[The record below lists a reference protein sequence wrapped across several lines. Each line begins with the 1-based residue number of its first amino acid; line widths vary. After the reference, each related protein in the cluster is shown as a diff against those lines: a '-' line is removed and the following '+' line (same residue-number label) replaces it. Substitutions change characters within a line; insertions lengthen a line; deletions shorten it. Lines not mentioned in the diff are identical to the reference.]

1 MAVDEAI
8 TRLIEIDPRLAQ
20 VVEYRFFVGLTE
32 QETAELLGVTPR
44 TVARDWVRARG
55 WLMQHLH

>member
-1 MAVDEAI
+1 MQHV
-8 TRLIEIDPRLAQ
+8 EIDPRLAQ